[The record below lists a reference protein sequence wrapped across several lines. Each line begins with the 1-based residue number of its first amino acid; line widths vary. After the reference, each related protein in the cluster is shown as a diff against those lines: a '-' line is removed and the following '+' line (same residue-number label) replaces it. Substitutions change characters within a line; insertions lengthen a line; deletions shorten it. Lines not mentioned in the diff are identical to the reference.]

1 LFFFLNVPN
10 QQAFYRNESS
20 LHLVKFQGG
29 WTEENWE
36 EEMENHPFFATG
48 LKDPQGTTDP
58 VR

>member
-1 LFFFLNVPN
+1 L
-10 QQAFYRNESS
+10 YRNESS
-20 LHLVKFQGG
+20 SKYLVKFQGG